1 MKTPTADKRVSQR
14 RDPKGHG
21 ATAEP
26 SRRVRRRATKRPV
39 KDQPVLAGIHAD
51 TRAEAR
57 RLMIEETSMAV
68 QAPAYGPDVVENP
81 PNPARTIESLRQLG
95 YENYAAICDITDNAF
110 DAGARNVW
118 IQVNRVA
125 GDFEI
130 GLADDG
136 TGMPGGHG
144 SILDEA
150 LRLGSITDR
159 DERTDLGKYGMG
171 LVTASLSMSR
181 RTTVLTRV
189 AGGEMWLAQ
198 TDVDEII
205 RHNAFVKLLRKA
217 SPDEEKR
224 WESFYPKGK
233 APEHGTVVILDHS
246 DHISPRDTGEFKK
259 GLRNRL
265 AETYRYFITSDR
277 LIYLNEERV
286 EPFDPLF
293 LENPATDPY
302 SDETYDVTI
311 KNDETGEPKT
321 FGMRIRIAVLPDEIE
336 QLQKYR
342 EVNVRNQGFY
352 IVRNWRQI
360 AAGQDL
366 NVFEKH
372 PEYNRIRMELFF
384 SGEMDQLMGVRFTKS
399 GVEPVQA
406 VRDRIREAVRG
417 QIATINSRIKKKT
430 RRDNPDRATEAHD
443 EAAKVIASKSALLIK
458 PEIEIEKREPREP
471 RDERENVFPRPEPK
485 DQKERRERRRL
496 TRTALATRDLN
507 CRFERAS
514 LGRTGPIFESSME
527 GKTVVIAWNEDH
539 PFYEAYVLKN
549 ADDKDIVGGIDF
561 LAYSLASAI
570 HKIKN
575 DENVEMLENIM
586 TYLSQNMRVLLS

>member
-1 MKTPTADKRVSQR
+1 MTAPTTEKRVSQR
-14 RDPKGHG
+14 RAPKGHG
-21 ATAEP
+21 AAAEP
-26 SRRVRRRATKRPV
+26 NRHARTSAAASRT
-39 KDQPVLAGIHAD
+39 KDQPVLAGTHAD

-57 RLMIEETSMAV
+57 RLMLEEASMAV
-68 QAPAYGPDVVENP
+68 APSTFGPDVVENP

-95 YENYAAICDITDNAF
+95 YENYAAVCDIADNAF

-118 IQVNRVA
+118 ITVNRVA

-136 TGMPGGHG
+136 TGMAGGQG
-144 SILDEA
+144 NILDQA
-150 LRLGSITDR
+150 LRLGSDTDR

-189 AGGEMWLAQ
+189 AGGEVWVAQ
-198 TDVDEII
+198 TDIDEII
-205 RHNAFVKLLRKA
+205 RYNAFVKLLRQA
-217 SPDEEKR
+217 APDEEKR
-224 WESFYPKGK
+224 WASFYPKGGV
-233 APEHGTVVILDHS
+233 PEHGTVVILDHS

-265 AETYRYFITSDR
+265 AETYRYFITSGR
-277 LIYLNEERV
+277 LIYLNEEKI

-293 LENPATDPY
+293 LDNPATDPY
-302 SDETYDVTI
+302 SDETYEVAI
-311 KNDETGEPKT
+311 KTDDTGVPKT
-321 FGMRIRIAVLPDEIE
+321 FSMRIRVAVLPDEIE

-352 IVRNWRQI
+352 VVRNWRQI

-384 SGEMDQLMGVRFTKS
+384 SGEMDQLMGVRFTKH

-406 VRDRIREAVRG
+406 IRDRIREAVRG
-417 QIATINSRIKKKT
+417 QIATINNRIKKKT

-443 EAAKVIASKSALLIK
+443 EAAKVIASKSALLVK
-458 PEIEIEKREPREP
+458 PEVEIEKREPREP
-471 RDERENVFPRPEPK
+471 RENVFPRPEPK
-485 DQKERRERRRL
+485 DQKERKERRQL

-514 LGRTGPIFESSME
+514 LGRTGPIFESSLE

-549 ADDKDIVGGIDF
+549 ADDKEIVGGIDF